1 LVPGEPTLRPVSDL
15 AGKRLKLL
23 RPACRL
29 RSLRNALM
37 NKKSN
42 DGGGLTRVVNAV
54 ARTPAL
60 GQNVAPAIGT
70 R

>member
-23 RPACRL
+23 RPLVGSAL
-29 RSLRNALM
+29 INALM

-54 ARTPAL
+54 AR
-60 GQNVAPAIGT
+60 AI
-70 R
+70 

>member
-23 RPACRL
+23 RPLVGCA
-29 RSLRNALM
+29 LRNALM

-54 ARTPAL
+54 AR
-60 GQNVAPAIGT
+60 AI
-70 R
+70 